1 MNVNNHWTSF
11 EQFYLLSWY
20 HPSMPPRRKP
30 VASTTPAKKA
40 SAKKASKP
48 RKPARGGK
56 SGGGIMDR
64 LFKKQSDQDQ
74 DPDQPYQELPQEPAA
89 RPGFWKSLGLPSFKT
104 GDPPAPTDS
113 GRGAGEGID
122 DAPEPTRE
130 SDSASTD
137 GSFDRYVAALARFRS
152 RYQQAA
158 TAAGLGD
165 ATGRSERLVAAAKLY
180 RAEFA
185 ADIKE
190 NADIKAFMSSEAG
203 AAVNSATLFD
213 EVTHAVRHVCVP
225 DDAAMAGGRKR
236 SARTKAKPAAKPK
249 AKPAAKAPKKA

>member
-1 MNVNNHWTSF
+1 
-11 EQFYLLSWY
+11 
-20 HPSMPPRRKP
+20 
-30 VASTTPAKKA
+30 
-40 SAKKASKP
+40 
-48 RKPARGGK
+48 
-56 SGGGIMDR
+56 MDR

-89 RPGFWKSLGLPSFKT
+89 RPGFWASLSIPSFRR
-104 GDPPAPTDS
+104 GDAAAPADDIAGAEPTDS
-113 GRGAGEGID
+113 SKG
-122 DAPEPTRE
+122 DAPEPIRE
-130 SDSASTD
+130 SDA
-137 GSFDRYVAALARFRS
+137 FDRYVAALARFRS
-152 RYQQAA
+152 RYQAA
-158 TAAGLGD
+158 AEAGLRD

-190 NADIKAFMSSEAG
+190 DSDVKAFMSSKAG

-225 DDAAMAGGRKR
+225 DDAAMQGGRKR

>member
-1 MNVNNHWTSF
+1 MECNHSVNFSALINTRN
-11 EQFYLLSWY
+11 
-20 HPSMPPRRKP
+20 MPPKRKQAP
-30 VASTTPAKKA
+30 KKA
-40 SAKKASKP
+40 STAPKKKATP

-56 SGGGIMDR
+56 TGGGIMDR

-89 RPGFWKSLGLPSFKT
+89 RPGFWKSLGLPSFNT
-104 GDPPAPTDS
+104 GDPPAPTDA

-152 RYQQAA
+152 RYQAA
-158 TAAGLGD
+158 AEAGLRD

-185 ADIKE
+185 ADVKE

-203 AAVNSATLFD
+203 AAVNSATIFD
-213 EVTHAVRHVCVP
+213 EVTHSFRIFESPKSQPSAADG
-225 DDAAMAGGRKR
+225 DDAAMQGGRKR